1 MNPNTLNLPYRHG
14 RRPGQQGPRPQLSN
28 RGWVEK
34 SATERTNLRQM
45 RMLRWIL
52 GVSLRDRRRNEDI
65 RQVLGVA
72 CITDKVREARMRW
85 YGHVMRRGNGCC
97 IKRIVN
103 AEVYGR
109 RSRGRQKKRWRDKIQ
124 EDLKTLK
131 LKKEDDDDD
140 RNKWRRR
147 IRVADP

>member
-1 MNPNTLNLPYRHG
+1 MMYGAEAWTLTRKEEEL
-14 RRPGQQGPRPQLSN
+14 L
-28 RGWVEK
+28 EM
-34 SATERTNLRQM
+34 AEM

-65 RQVLGVA
+65 REVLEVA

-85 YGHVMRRGNGCC
+85 YGHVMRMEDGCC
-97 IKRIVN
+97 IKRIMN
-103 AEVYGR
+103 EEVYGR

-124 EDLKTLK
+124 EDLKTVK
-131 LKKEDDDDD
+131 LKKDTDD

-147 IRVADP
+147 IHVADPSPRRD

>member
-1 MNPNTLNLPYRHG
+1 MKQQVFLTVSVRWRCIKYLAWTLTRKEEEL
-14 RRPGQQGPRPQLSN
+14 L
-28 RGWVEK
+28 
-34 SATERTNLRQM
+34 ERAEM

-65 RQVLGVA
+65 REVLGVA
-72 CITDKVREARMRW
+72 CITDKEREARMRW
-85 YGHVMRRGNGCC
+85 YGHVMRREDGCC
-97 IKRIVN
+97 IKRIMN

-124 EDLKTLK
+124 EDLKTLN
-131 LKKEDDDDD
+131 LKKEDADD

-147 IRVADP
+147 IRVADPSPRRD